1 MSQTSNSRILLSSLL
16 DFEGNISFNFQLTRQ
31 INFLASHFVRKVMSK
46 NLLHLLELLD
56 ISSDECENSAH
67 REILLIV

>member
-1 MSQTSNSRILLSSLL
+1 MSQC
-16 DFEGNISFNFQLTRQ
+16 FNFQLTRQ